1 MDLQTIKRY
10 IRNMNHIN
18 SDTIEILCLSQLKFY
33 LKIIGVSYLME
44 NTNTSINFSVI
55 ETILKNNYIF
65 NNVLIVLKPYIIK
78 VSSKLDIVI
87 VWLDI

>member
-1 MDLQTIKRY
+1 
-10 IRNMNHIN
+10 MNHIN
-18 SDTIEILCLSQLKFY
+18 SDTIKILCLSQLKFY

>member
-1 MDLQTIKRY
+1 
-10 IRNMNHIN
+10 MNHIN